1 MASGDT
7 KLSICSDS
15 LIMLGAS
22 PLSSFSEGTDAAQI
36 CDRLYDDIAEFV
48 LVMHPWAFSFK
59 KVQLARTVDTPAT
72 EFKYEYVLPADI
84 IGSGVRAVFSSSSS
98 GARPVNEGWTI
109 SGDKLLTNLETV
121 YVDYQH
127 HVSEDVIPSYF
138 VQLLKY
144 WLAWHFAET
153 VTDQITK
160 AQYFQVLAVGGV
172 ADSGR
177 GGMTRQAMQIDGANK
192 PNNAIEDFDLVA
204 VRAL

>member
-48 LVMHPWAFSFK
+48 LTLHPWAFSFK

-72 EFKYEYVLPADI
+72 EFKYEYVLPADL
-84 IGSGVRAVFSSSSS
+84 IGSGVRAVFNSSSA

-109 SGDKLLTNLETV
+109 VGDKLLTSLETV
-121 YVDYQH
+121 FVDYQF
-127 HVSEDVIPSYF
+127 HVSEDVMPSYF

-144 WLAWHFAET
+144 WLSWHFAET

-160 AQYFQVLAVGGV
+160 AQYYQVVAVGG
-172 ADSGR
+172 AGDNGR
-177 GGMTRQAMQIDGANK
+177 GGMTRQAMQIDGSNK
-192 PNNAIEDFDLVA
+192 PNQAIEDFDLIA
-204 VRAL
+204 VRAT